1 MNTRYISDTEI
12 AQRQQQI
19 RTSARAAR
27 YTWTVAGLRQLLGST
42 FIALGTHIHGCME
55 KRPAL
60 TAHPS
65 SALLE
70 PGISRNM

>member
-12 AQRQQQI
+12 AQRQQQVC
-19 RTSARAAR
+19 TAARAAR

-55 KRPAL
+55 KRPAP
-60 TAHPS
+60 AVHPS

-70 PGISRNM
+70 PGIIRNM

>member
-1 MNTRYISDTEI
+1 MSTRYISDSEI
-12 AQRQQQI
+12 TQRQQQI

-27 YTWTVAGLRQLLGST
+27 YVYTVAGLRQLLGST

-55 KRPAL
+55 KRPAP

-70 PGISRNM
+70 PGMIRNL